1 MATTNLA
8 KPTSFDRTLASARS
22 TMMFSEVVRLAVDSF
37 RASKTRF
44 MLTMLGMI
52 IGSASIILVAT
63 LGSTG
68 KQFALD
74 QLNSMGPNKI
84 ELQYN
89 GGTVSGPDNTT
100 TPDYMTLDDMHAV
113 LEQVPGIVAS
123 SPMLEFHENIS
134 VGGGISKATMLLG
147 VSPQYRIV
155 RNLIVV
161 SGRFFDDHDERA
173 HDKVAVIVKPFAEEL
188 YGSANAAVGKIISV
202 KGIPFQVIGVFREA
216 FDTYGQSEIS
226 DHTLLV
232 PYPVA
237 RYFTGTNALKEIF
250 FTMRDASMVL
260 PARDRILAIVR
271 SRHYASSVYS
281 AQILTEILSSAA
293 KIADMLTIVLT
304 LGAGITLIVSGV
316 GIMNSML
323 ANVQSRIKEIGI
335 RKALGAT
342 SREIRLQF
350 LTEAIF
356 LSLSGGI
363 IGTVLGLAIPLMV
376 GLLTPFKIP
385 ISAWSPV
392 FALGSSVLVGVL
404 FGTLPAN
411 RAARLDPVQT
421 LKYE

>member
-1 MATTNLA
+1 MATTNLP
-8 KPTSFDRTLASARS
+8 KPSSFDRTLASART

-44 MLTMLGMI
+44 LLTMLGMV

-68 KQFALD
+68 KQYALD
-74 QLNSMGPNKI
+74 QLTSIGPNKI

-89 GGTVSGPDNTT
+89 GGTVTGPDNTS
-100 TPDYMTLDDMHAV
+100 TPDYMTLDDMHTV

-123 SPMLEFHENIS
+123 SPMLEFHDNIS

-155 RNLIVV
+155 RNLVIV
-161 SGRFFDDHDERA
+161 SGRFFDDQDELA
-173 HDKVAVIVKPFAEEL
+173 HEKVAVIVKPFAEEL
-188 YGSANAAVGKIISV
+188 YGTANASVGKIISV
-202 KGIPFQVIGVFREA
+202 KGIPFVIIGVFREA

-226 DHTLLV
+226 DHTLLI

-260 PARDRILAIVR
+260 PAKDRILAVVR

-281 AQILTEILSSAA
+281 AVTLTELLTSMA
-293 KIADMLTIVLT
+293 KIADMLTVVLT

-350 LTEAIF
+350 LTEAVF
-356 LSLSGGI
+356 LSLSGGM
-363 IGTVLGLAIPLMV
+363 IGTILGLAIPFTL

-385 ISAWSPV
+385 INPWSAV
-392 FALGSSVLVGVL
+392 FSLSTSVLVGVL

>member
-44 MLTMLGMI
+44 MLTMLGMV

-89 GGTVSGPDNTT
+89 GGTVSGPDNTA

-113 LEQVPGIVAS
+113 LDQVPGVVAS

-134 VGGGISKATMLLG
+134 VGGGVSKATMLLG

-155 RNLIVV
+155 RNLVVV
-161 SGRFFDDHDERA
+161 SGRFFDDQDERA
-173 HDKVAVIVKPFAEEL
+173 HDKVAVIVKPFADEL

-202 KGIPFQVIGVFREA
+202 KGIPFVVIGVFREA

-250 FTMRDASMVL
+250 FTVRDASMVL
-260 PARDRILAIVR
+260 PARDRILAIIR
-271 SRHYASSVYS
+271 SRHYASSVYN
-281 AQILTEILSSAA
+281 AQVLTEILSSAA

>member
-1 MATTNLA
+1 MATSNLP

-37 RASKTRF
+37 RSSKTRF
-44 MLTMLGMI
+44 LLTMLGMV

-84 ELQYN
+84 ELQYD

-100 TPDYMTLDDMHAV
+100 TPDFMTLDDMLTV

-123 SPMLEFHENIS
+123 SPMLEFHDNIS
-134 VGGGISKATMLLG
+134 VGGGVSKATMLLG

-155 RNLIVV
+155 RNLNLV
-161 SGRFFDDHDERA
+161 SGRFFDDQDERA
-173 HDKVAVIVKPFAEEL
+173 HDKVVVIVKPFAEEL

-202 KGIPFQVIGVFREA
+202 KGIPFVVIGVFREA

-250 FTMRDASMVL
+250 FTMRDASMVV
-260 PARDRILAIVR
+260 PAKDRILAIIR

-350 LTEAIF
+350 LTESVF

-363 IGTVLGLAIPLMV
+363 IGTVVGLAIPLTL

-385 ISAWSPV
+385 ISPWSPV

-404 FGTLPAN
+404 FGTIPAN